1 MHYSS
6 SWTWYRNRK
15 LYTPRT
21 SSLHPL
27 KDYFYTLWCTPW
39 ILNECLI
46 LPATRDLLFST
57 LRRLARHPAL
67 RPALAPLHSAT
78 RAPSSMA
85 PAISWGFLHS
95 LIWALTRSI
104 EIPHIVH
111 NFHIIVASLL
121 YFKRVVFYFCV
132 TLPAVY
138 RSLIGKYCLDY
149 KLLSNINF
157 GSNHIYGVWLC
168 SLPLLSRHLPWL
180 LVIPLRWLSSRRT
193 IIWRALRV
201 WYSVHRAKR
210 TIINKFESAAGLI
223 DCAIMLSTR
232 PS

>member
-1 MHYSS
+1 
-6 SWTWYRNRK
+6 
-15 LYTPRT
+15 
-21 SSLHPL
+21 
-27 KDYFYTLWCTPW
+27 
-39 ILNECLI
+39 
-46 LPATRDLLFST
+46 
-57 LRRLARHPAL
+57 
-67 RPALAPLHSAT
+67 
-78 RAPSSMA
+78 MA

-111 NFHIIVASLL
+111 KFHIIVASLL
-121 YFKRVVFYFCV
+121 YFKRVVFYFCL

-168 SLPLLSRHLPWL
+168 SLPLRSRHLPWL

-210 TIINKFESAAGLI
+210 TIINKFDSKRCRIEWLCNNVVDAPELAAVIDGEESNSYKYLNYLQFTYQHSKHQI
-223 DCAIMLSTR
+223 NLSTSETLDPLTWHTSGSCASCIR
-232 PS
+232 VLQLLALLAQACV